1 MQILDRRFDTL
12 SARQLHDLIRLR
24 IGVFVVERVHFRGVD
39 SEVLLR
45 RPDGARLRFVFA
57 EPPEV
62 GATVRLRID
71 ETRVVRWGTDPV

>member
-1 MQILDRRFDTL
+1 
-12 SARQLHDLIRLR
+12 
-24 IGVFVVERVHFRGVD
+24 VVERVHFRGVD